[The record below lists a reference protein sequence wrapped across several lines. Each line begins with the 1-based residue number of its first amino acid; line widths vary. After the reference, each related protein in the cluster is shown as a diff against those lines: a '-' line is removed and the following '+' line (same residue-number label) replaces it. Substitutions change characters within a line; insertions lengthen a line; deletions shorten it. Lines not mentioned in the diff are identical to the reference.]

1 MIFCVDTT
9 RTQTTGRGRIELPI
23 EPVGQSVLHYAGAT
37 RSGGHAS
44 PPYNSMADTCR
55 RLRISSDKIG

>member
-1 MIFCVDTT
+1 MILCVDTT

-23 EPVGQSVLHYAGAT
+23 EPVGQLVLHYAGAT

-44 PPYNSMADTCR
+44 PSYNS
-55 RLRISSDKIG
+55 